1 MTKNELLDLMRL
13 GEGLTLEFKRS
24 VSADLGREVCAF
36 ANALGG
42 HIVVGADDHGN
53 LLGVSNINRTKSEIQ
68 SIARNVDPPI
78 AVEIEPIENVLL
90 VTIPPGR
97 AKPHM
102 VGGKFYMREA
112 ASTQQL
118 NRDEIRD
125 FFFKEGLIRFDEQV
139 CRQFSLEKDFDNRK
153 YAAFLRASRIPR
165 GLKREDVLRNL
176 HLLAAD
182 GVRNAGVLLFAKDP
196 AKFFQ
201 QAVVVCAV
209 FQGKGKAKIIDKRTV
224 GGTLVECYTGT
235 MVYLG
240 EHLNTEYVI
249 RGGPREEIL
258 ELPEEAL
265 REAILN
271 ALAHRDYR
279 LTGAIQVHIFYDRV
293 EMLNP
298 GSLVSGLRI
307 EDLGH
312 VSRPRNPLLFGLMD
326 RMELVENVG
335 SGIKR
340 IRDAMNEYG
349 LRPPVIRTAE
359 TWFSITFRRKG
370 PDEAIESLSRKGI
383 GEPVRPGSPIGSS
396 KGSPITRE
404 RIITLIAANP
414 RITSDAIASSL
425 RITKRAVLKQTRRL
439 KDEGLLRRIGS
450 PRAGYWEVRDHHA

>member
-1 MTKNELLDLMRL
+1 M
-13 GEGLTLEFKRS
+13 
-24 VSADLGREVCAF
+24 
-36 ANALGG
+36 NAG
-42 HIVVGADDHGN
+42 
-53 LLGVSNINRTKSEIQ
+53 
-68 SIARNVDPPI
+68 
-78 AVEIEPIENVLL
+78 
-90 VTIPPGR
+90 
-97 AKPHM
+97 
-102 VGGKFYMREA
+102 
-112 ASTQQL
+112 QQL
-118 NRDEIRD
+118 NRDEIREL
-125 FFFKEGLIRFDEQV
+125 FFKEGLIRFDEQV

-165 GLKREDVLRNL
+165 RLKREDVLRNL
-176 HLLAAD
+176 HLLADD

-196 AKFFQ
+196 AKFFL

-235 MVYLG
+235 MAYFR

-298 GSLVSGLRI
+298 GSLVPGLRI

-312 VSRPRNPLLFGLMD
+312 VSLPRNPLLFGLMD

-349 LRPPVIRTAE
+349 LRPPVIRPAE
-359 TWFSITFRRKG
+359 TWFSLTFRRKG
-370 PDEAIESLSRKGI
+370 PDEAVGSLSRKGI
-383 GEPVRPGSPIGSS
+383 GEPARFTNRFI
-396 KGSPITRE
+396 KRFTDH
-404 RIITLIAANP
+404 P
-414 RITSDAIASSL
+414 RADHHADRGEPSNHQ
-425 RITKRAVLKQTRRL
+425 RCHRLKFGDYEEGCPQADSQAQGRGFAPPHRFATRRL
-439 KDEGLLRRIGS
+439 LGG
-450 PRAGYWEVRDHHA
+450 

>member
-1 MTKNELLDLMRL
+1 M
-13 GEGLTLEFKRS
+13 
-24 VSADLGREVCAF
+24 
-36 ANALGG
+36 
-42 HIVVGADDHGN
+42 
-53 LLGVSNINRTKSEIQ
+53 
-68 SIARNVDPPI
+68 
-78 AVEIEPIENVLL
+78 
-90 VTIPPGR
+90 
-97 AKPHM
+97 
-102 VGGKFYMREA
+102 
-112 ASTQQL
+112 
-118 NRDEIRD
+118 
-125 FFFKEGLIRFDEQV
+125 
-139 CRQFSLEKDFDNRK
+139 
-153 YAAFLRASRIPR
+153 
-165 GLKREDVLRNL
+165 
-176 HLLAAD
+176 
-182 GVRNAGVLLFAKDP
+182 FAKDP
-196 AKFFQ
+196 AKFFL

-224 GGTLVECYTGT
+224 GGTIVECYTGT
-235 MVYLG
+235 MAYLR

-279 LTGAIQVHIFYDRV
+279 LTGAIQVHIFSDRV

-349 LRPPVIRTAE
+349 LRPPLIRTAE
-359 TWFSITFRRKG
+359 TWFSITFRRKK

-383 GEPVRPGSPIGSS
+383 GEPARPGSPIGSS

-404 RIITLIAANP
+404 RIITLIAESSNHQRCH
-414 RITSDAIASSL
+414 RIKFADYE
-425 RITKRAVLKQTRRL
+425 KAVLKQIRRL
-439 KDEGLLRRIGS
+439 RKRVCSAASVRHAPATGRLETTMPDINLTEQEVQTLLRCLNERVEPPEELAKKLFPKLYARFDFKTLNRASIPTIEYAGKRSEATILNEASAFGAGS
-450 PRAGYWEVRDHHA
+450 PLQIVRFFRGGKFQKEVQQLELIKETGPPGKPAGRT